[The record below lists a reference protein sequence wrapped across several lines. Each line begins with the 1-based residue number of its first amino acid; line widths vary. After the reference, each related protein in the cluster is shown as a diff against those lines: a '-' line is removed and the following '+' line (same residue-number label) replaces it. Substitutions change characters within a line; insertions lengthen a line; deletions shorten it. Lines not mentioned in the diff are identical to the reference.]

1 METKLHFETI
11 PQYPEYGISK
21 CGQVKNLKTGNL
33 LTSFVEN
40 GGYYRLNLYREDRK
54 RNYRESIHRL
64 LAMTYMGYEPTD
76 RKTVVDH
83 INNNPSDNRLE
94 NLQIISQR
102 LNSTKDKVR
111 DLPTGVQLNRN
122 GKRYVAKISET
133 HDGIKRNHHL
143 GTFDTIEEA
152 SSAYQKAASLMDY
165 LNLVR

>member
-33 LTSFVEN
+33 LTSFIEN
-40 GGYYRLNLYREDRK
+40 GGYYRINLFKEGRK